1 MQPRQTRAFPVFLA
15 FLAMGF
21 ADAAGPLVSQAKEYF
36 HISNFAA
43 QFVTFSGL
51 LMFGI
56 LSVPASVFQDRKGKK
71 TALLLGLAIMF
82 AGIAS
87 PAIRFLPALN
97 YTFPLFLLTML
108 LLGAGATILQ
118 VAGNPIM
125 RDVSATGK
133 YSRNLSLGQF
143 VKAIG
148 SLSGTLIPVVAVR
161 YFGADREAIFAIFPI
176 YSVVLLIAL
185 VACLSLRVNEQRAPE
200 HTSATFGSSLA
211 MLGNGYVAMMILA
224 LFLYVGAEVSVSSG
238 IPLYLKERFQVD
250 LTSMGLLGTMFFF
263 LWLTIG
269 RFLGSVILTWMK
281 PRTFFL
287 ITCLLSL
294 VGLLAIFLPSRAAA
308 WTGFCLIGLGFA
320 NIFPLIFSI
329 VIDKMPEHSNAL
341 SGLMV
346 MAIVGGAVVPLARGL
361 AADSFSQQVSF
372 IVPLLCLVYI
382 AWTACMNLRA
392 ARA

>member
-1 MQPRQTRAFPVFLA
+1 MQPRQTSAFPVFLA

-36 HISNFAA
+36 HITNFAA

-56 LSVPASVFQDRKGKK
+56 LSVPASVFQDHKGKK

-176 YSVVLLIAL
+176 YSLVLLIAL
-185 VACLSLRVNEQRAPE
+185 VACLSLHVNEQRAPE

-211 MLGNGYVAMMILA
+211 MLGNNEQACLT
-224 LFLYVGAEVSVSSG
+224 LAEVAKRYPTAAPPIKKSA
-238 IPLYLKERFQVD
+238 EREMQKD
-250 LTSMGLLGTMFFF
+250 H
-263 LWLTIG
+263 
-269 RFLGSVILTWMK
+269 
-281 PRTFFL
+281 
-287 ITCLLSL
+287 C
-294 VGLLAIFLPSRAAA
+294 
-308 WTGFCLIGLGFA
+308 
-320 NIFPLIFSI
+320 
-329 VIDKMPEHSNAL
+329 
-341 SGLMV
+341 
-346 MAIVGGAVVPLARGL
+346 
-361 AADSFSQQVSF
+361 
-372 IVPLLCLVYI
+372 
-382 AWTACMNLRA
+382 
-392 ARA
+392 

>member
-1 MQPRQTRAFPVFLA
+1 MPSRKTSAFPVFLA

-82 AGIAS
+82 AGIVS

-125 RDVSATGK
+125 RDVSAAGK

-148 SLSGTLIPVVAVR
+148 SLSGPLIPVVAVR

-176 YSVVLLIAL
+176 YSLVLLIARL
-185 VACLSLRVNEQRAPE
+185 LPSLRVNVTASAGAHLGHVRLLARHARQRLRRHDGPGAVPLCRRGGIGQ
-200 HTSATFGSSLA
+200 FGHS
-211 MLGNGYVAMMILA
+211 A
-224 LFLYVGAEVSVSSG
+224 LFEGALSG
-238 IPLYLKERFQVD
+238 GPNK
-250 LTSMGLLGTMFFF
+250 MGLLGTVFFF

-269 RFLGSVILTWMK
+269 RFLGGVILTWMK
-281 PRTFFL
+281 PRTFFV
-287 ITCLLSL
+287 ITCLLAL
-294 VGLLAIFLPSRAAA
+294 VGLLAIFLPSAPLPGR
-308 WTGFCLIGLGFA
+308 GFFVIGLGFA

-361 AADSFSQQVSF
+361 AADSISQQVSF

-382 AWTACMNLRA
+382 AWTALMNLRA
-392 ARA
+392 AHA

>member
-1 MQPRQTRAFPVFLA
+1 
-15 FLAMGF
+15 
-21 ADAAGPLVSQAKEYF
+21 
-36 HISNFAA
+36 
-43 QFVTFSGL
+43 
-51 LMFGI
+51 
-56 LSVPASVFQDRKGKK
+56 
-71 TALLLGLAIMF
+71 
-82 AGIAS
+82 
-87 PAIRFLPALN
+87 
-97 YTFPLFLLTML
+97 
-108 LLGAGATILQ
+108 
-118 VAGNPIM
+118 
-125 RDVSATGK
+125 
-133 YSRNLSLGQF
+133 
-143 VKAIG
+143 
-148 SLSGTLIPVVAVR
+148 
-161 YFGADREAIFAIFPI
+161 
-176 YSVVLLIAL
+176 
-185 VACLSLRVNEQRAPE
+185 
-200 HTSATFGSSLA
+200 
-211 MLGNGYVAMMILA
+211 MMILA

-269 RFLGSVILTWMK
+269 RFLGGVILTWMK
-281 PRTFFL
+281 PRTFFV

-382 AWTACMNLRA
+382 AWTALMNLRA
-392 ARA
+392 AHA

>member
-1 MQPRQTRAFPVFLA
+1 MDRRSSALPIFLV

-36 HISNFAA
+36 HVSNVAA
-43 QFVTFSGL
+43 QLVTFSGL
-51 LMFGI
+51 LMFGV
-56 LSVPASVFQDRKGKK
+56 LSVPTSLFQDRQGKK
-71 TALLLGLAIMF
+71 TVLMLGLAVMF
-82 AGIAS
+82 AGILS
-87 PAIRFLPALN
+87 PAVRFLPGVE
-97 YTFPLFLLTML
+97 YTFPLFLITML

-125 RDVSATGK
+125 RDVSAEGK
-133 YSRNLSLGQF
+133 YSRNLSMGQF

-161 YFGADREAIFAIFPI
+161 YFGADKEAIFAIFPV

-185 VACLSLRVNEQRAPE
+185 LACLPLQVQEERSPE
-200 HTSATFGSSLA
+200 RKSATFGSALA
-211 MLGNGYVAMMILA
+211 MLGNPYVAMMVFG

-238 IPLYLKERFQVD
+238 IPLFLKERYQVD
-250 LTSMGLLGTMFFF
+250 LTRFGLLGTMFFF
-263 LWLTIG
+263 LCLTVG
-269 RFLGSVILTWMK
+269 RFFGGVILTWMK

-287 ITCLLSL
+287 ITCLISIA
-294 VGLLAIFLPSRAAA
+294 GLLAVCSPGEVTA

-329 VIDKMPEHSNAL
+329 VIDKMPEHSNEL

-361 AADSFSQQVSF
+361 VADQFSQQVAF
-372 IVPLLCLVYI
+372 TVPLLCLVFI
-382 AWTACMNLRA
+382 TWTAVMNLRA
-392 ARA
+392 SRA